1 MFSKNIIQL
10 YLLLTLI
17 HNITAAIEWTSIDV
31 AANQFDGIKA
41 YLGKD
46 LCAGDKKMCT
56 ENFTNYVKT
65 EGPGRMPIPEIKDPS
80 IGGSCETDKDV
91 NNTVC
96 WVRIKKNPGVF
107 NSGHL
112 EVFGT
117 HRTKFEIQFWLDKN
131 KKNETN
137 CRYAKP
143 T

>member
-65 EGPGRMPIPEIKDPS
+65 EGPGRMPIPYEIRDPS

-91 NNTVC
+91 NNIVC
-96 WVRIKKNPGVF
+96 WVRIKQENDKF
-107 NSGHL
+107 
-112 EVFGT
+112 FGYFKT
-117 HRTKFEIQFWLDKN
+117 LHTKFEIQFWLDKN